1 MRHLLISCA
10 LCALALPAT
19 AEDNFFRCIDSQGV
33 VMLTDRPCETLP
45 NASRPVLEK
54 EHFVL
59 PPSER
64 SMCRHCAWRGKH
76 SNCAIKSPA
85 QNKAGLSAGRP
96 LLPAVATAC
105 SLPLRHARLAAA
117 AR

>member
-10 LCALALPAT
+10 LCAMALPAA
-19 AEDNFFRCIDSQGV
+19 AEDNFFRCIDGQGV

-59 PPSER
+59 PPSEQAR
-64 SMCRHCAWRGKH
+64 RQWSSKPPVHV
-76 SNCAIKSPA
+76 SPKVDVQTLRMA
-85 QNKAGLSAGRP
+85 RQALELRDKVASAR
-96 LLPAVATAC
+96 
-105 SLPLRHARLAAA
+105 
-117 AR
+117 